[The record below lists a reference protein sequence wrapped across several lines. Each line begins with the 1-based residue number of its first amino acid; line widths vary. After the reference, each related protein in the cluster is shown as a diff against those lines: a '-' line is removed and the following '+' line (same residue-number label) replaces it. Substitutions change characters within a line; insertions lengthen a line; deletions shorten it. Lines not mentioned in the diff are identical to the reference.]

1 MAQRK
6 EKNVEKEQPKRLAIL
21 LRTMLNGYML
31 EVNNEGYM
39 YFNAQSL
46 LEGFLVHV
54 GMERL
59 EAMTKDEIKTMVE
72 AVKDGSAI
80 KKLQAEVNDLKAAID
95 EQKKLIREQKK
106 EIKSLK
112 KELNIED

>member
-1 MAQRK
+1 MKKTEA
-6 EKNVEKEQPKRLAIL
+6 KEQASKRIAL
-21 LRTMLNGYML
+21 LVRTMVNGYSVEL
-31 EVNNEGYM
+31 EREGYM
-39 YFNAQSL
+39 YYDK
-46 LEGFLVHV
+46 E
-54 GMERL
+54 
-59 EAMTKDEIKTMVE
+59 EIKTMVE

-112 KELNIED
+112 KELNIEE

>member
-1 MAQRK
+1 MTK
-6 EKNVEKEQPKRLAIL
+6 KKEQEEQKRLAIL
-21 LRTMLNGYML
+21 LRTMVNGYML

-59 EAMTKDEIKTMVE
+59 EAMTKEEIKEMVNSI
-72 AVKDGSAI
+72 KDGSAV
-80 KKLQAEVNDLKAAID
+80 KKLQAEVTELKTVIND
-95 EQKKLIREQKK
+95 QKKEIREQKLVIK
-106 EIKSLK
+106 ELK

>member
-1 MAQRK
+1 MAQKK
-6 EKNVEKEQPKRLAIL
+6 EKNVEKEQPKRLSIL
-21 LRTMLNGYML
+21 LRTMVNGYML

-80 KKLQAEVNDLKAAID
+80 KKLQAEVTELKTVIND
-95 EQKKLIREQKK
+95 QKKEIREQKK

-112 KELNIED
+112 KELNIEE